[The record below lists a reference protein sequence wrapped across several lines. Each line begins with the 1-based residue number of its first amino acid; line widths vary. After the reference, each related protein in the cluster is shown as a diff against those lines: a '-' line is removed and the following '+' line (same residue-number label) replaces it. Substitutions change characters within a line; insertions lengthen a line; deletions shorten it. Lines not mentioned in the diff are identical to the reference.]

1 MIKTVNLSG
10 EQTVSFAAKH
20 IYFWV
25 QNLST
30 SEVLMSTESG
40 VADSKDNVLIVPVG
54 GAGYVHSGIGTN
66 DVYVSGNGKV
76 QVYATDNA
84 FCPFK
89 PGQKGGDEVT
99 TVSGSVA
106 VSAVEYP
113 LIALSIYGSSV
124 QDGIPH
130 PDTPAEIVSVGDAGI
145 EINIENK
152 PESGPSIGIS
162 AFIST
167 GTPLCS
173 IDGVRDELV
182 YNADGT
188 GKVIKRFGVATLT
201 ADNIKGMTENTAL
214 GNFFYTDIV
223 GAIGD
228 TGTTARPICNRF
240 VGVKFDDRASA
251 EYVNNFRCFMEQSG
265 RIVLRNAA
273 NDNRFTS
280 SADLQEFVEENETVV
295 IYPLATAQEIELS
308 ATEMAEL
315 QALRT
320 FNGLTTISN
329 DKGAEMSVKV
339 ATNSLLSEF
348 VLPVIDGF
356 NARLGERIAALE
368 AAVTNT

>member
-10 EQTVSFAAKH
+10 EQKVSFAAKH

-40 VADSKDNVLIVPVG
+40 VTDGKDNVLIVPVG
-54 GAGYVHSGIGTN
+54 GAGYMHSGIGTN
-66 DVYVSGNGKV
+66 DVYLSGNGKV

-89 PGQKGGDEVT
+89 PVQKGGDEVT
-99 TVSGSVA
+99 VSGSA
-106 VSAVEYP
+106 EVSTVEYP
-113 LIALSIYGSSV
+113 IVALSIYGKSV
-124 QDGIPH
+124 QEGTPH

-188 GKVIKRFGVATLT
+188 GKVIKRFDVATLT
-201 ADNIKGMTENTAL
+201 ADNITAVNAHAGL
-214 GNFFYTDIV
+214 GNFFSTNII
-223 GAIGD
+223 GAIGTD
-228 TGTTARPICNRF
+228 DNDAKPISNRF
-240 VGVKFDDRASA
+240 VGVKFADRAVASTI
-251 EYVNNFRCFMEQSG
+251 NTFRCFMSQDG
-265 RIVLRNAA
+265 RLILRNSAA
-273 NDNRFTS
+273 DNRFTTV
-280 SADLQEFVEENETVV
+280 AEMQEFIEENETVV
-295 IYPLATAQEIELS
+295 IYPLATVQEIELT
-308 ATEMAEL
+308 AEEMKEL

-320 FNGLTTISN
+320 FNGTTIISN
-329 DKGAEMSVKV
+329 DENAEMSVKI
-339 ATNSLLSEF
+339 AANPLMSEF
-348 VLPVIDGF
+348 VLPVINGIT
-356 NARLGERIAALE
+356 ARFEARIAALE
-368 AAVTNT
+368 SAVTNT